1 MLESTRVLLSGII
14 DYAGLFPPAKL
25 DMASAVR
32 NYAGYLAGPHAW
44 MLGRFIVPVA
54 RLEEFEREAE
64 GLFPQPVV
72 PQAPL
77 GATRDAPSPWSISVL
92 VGDDLDADIDAV
104 FAFNQ
109 RHAPPETDPGALDE
123 AAARGEPDDDA
134 PSGLGGGAV
143 IDTLEIKLTNT
154 GTGPMGGGREID
166 RAMNTVPEQLD
177 AYFEI
182 PTAQDPRG
190 LIAAIAG
197 TGARAK
203 VRTGGV
209 TPDAFPAPEHLA
221 RFISACAAAE
231 VPFKATAGLHHPVRG
246 EFDLTYEPNCPR
258 GLMYGFLNVF
268 LAAALLRT
276 REGTEQDAVAMLS
289 ERDPTSIKFAE
300 PGVAWRGKRL
310 AIDRLALV
318 RESFATSFGSC
329 SFDEPVADLRAL
341 GLLPPGPLPPL
352 PPPPPPPNAA

>member
-1 MLESTRVLLSGII
+1 MLETTRVLLTGVV

-32 NYAGYLAGPHAW
+32 NYAAYLAGPHAW
-44 MLGRFIVPVA
+44 MLGRFIVPVS
-54 RLEEFEREAE
+54 RLGEFEREAA
-64 GLFPQPVV
+64 GLFPKPMV

-77 GATRDAPSPWSISVL
+77 GASPEAPTPWQVSAL

-123 AAARGEPDDDA
+123 AAGRGEPDDDA
-134 PSGLGGGAV
+134 PIGLGGGAV
-143 IDTLEIKLTNT
+143 IDALEIKVAP
-154 GTGPMGGGREID
+154 GTPIAGGRDID

-177 AYFEI
+177 AYFELPI
-182 PTAQDPRG
+182 ESDPRG
-190 LIAAIAG
+190 LIAALAG

-209 TPDAFPAPEHLA
+209 TPESFPSAEHLA
-221 RFISACAAAE
+221 RFLGACAAAD

-246 EFDLTYEPNCPR
+246 EFNLTYEPGCPR
-258 GLMYGFLNVF
+258 GVMHGFLNVF

-276 REGTEQDAVAMLS
+276 REGNEPDAVEMLA
-289 ERDPTSIKFAE
+289 ERDASAFKFAE

-310 AIDRLALV
+310 PVDRLALV
-318 RESFATSFGSC
+318 RESFAMSFGSC
-329 SFDEPVADLRAL
+329 SFEEPVADLKAL
-341 GLLPPGPLPPL
+341 GLLG
-352 PPPPPPPNAA
+352 